1 MIKYQQKQ
9 ILSYGEIQGVIVMD
23 LALKNEVNL
32 EAADKELLGMLDRG
46 IDDME
51 SGRELPLED
60 AFEKVTEL
68 RNIRR
73 DART

>member
-1 MIKYQQKQ
+1 
-9 ILSYGEIQGVIVMD
+9 MD

>member
-1 MIKYQQKQ
+1 
-9 ILSYGEIQGVIVMD
+9 MD

-32 EAADKELLGMLDRG
+32 EAVDKEILGMLDRG

-60 AFEKVTEL
+60 AFDQITEL
-68 RNIRR
+68 RNIKKKCKNIMLY
-73 DART
+73 